1 MFCYSLI
8 KNVFMSVKVCI
19 KLEIR
24 LGKSEINSIFARYK
38 DRSFLIDFIK
48 FW

>member
-1 MFCYSLI
+1 
-8 KNVFMSVKVCI
+8 MSVKVCI

-38 DRSFLIDFIK
+38 DRSFFNRLHK
-48 FW
+48 VLVEYLQNN